1 LRTDADKKS
10 EVVIVI
16 GLGKIGLPLA
26 IKIAQSEHRVIGVDT
41 NKVIVDEINKS
52 ITPTGIY
59 EPYLSDLLEK
69 VTKTKKLVATT
80 DLTWAMEFATVIIL
94 VVPLVVNDKMEP
106 DYEILDSV
114 TQIIGSKLRPGSLV
128 IYETTLPISATRNRF
143 LSLLLSNTFL
153 TEKDFFLAYSPERVY
168 VGDFFRTL
176 SSVPKLVG
184 GINSN
189 STRVASDFYNS
200 FIQFED
206 KFFGSRKNG
215 VWELE
220 SSEAAEFAKLAE
232 TTYRDVNVA
241 LANTFATHA
250 LELGLNIN
258 QIIEACNSQ
267 PFSHIH
273 NPGIYVGGHCI
284 PVYPHLYL
292 LSNPQ
297 ANLVQL
303 ARQINESMPAYLID
317 QLVQKHQL
325 PSNPRITIMGVSY
338 REGVKETYH
347 SGIFKLYGLL
357 KEIGLDVSVFDPKY
371 SKSELSAI
379 GLKPLDTSFSPN
391 VLIFQNKEDYFK
403 SISKLDFPDVEVIL
417 DGRGFIETE
426 KWPNVVILGFGTSKY
441 INAPMT
447 NFKYE

>member
-1 LRTDADKKS
+1 MRTDADKKS

>member
-1 LRTDADKKS
+1 M
-10 EVVIVI
+10 
-16 GLGKIGLPLA
+16 
-26 IKIAQSEHRVIGVDT
+26 IGVDT
-41 NKVIVDEINKS
+41 NKIIVDEINKS

-69 VTKTKKLVATT
+69 VTKTEKLIATT

-153 TEKDFFLAYSPERVY
+153 TENDFFLAYSPERVY
-168 VGDFFRTL
+168 VGDFFQTL

-184 GINSN
+184 GVNSN

-220 SSEAAEFAKLAE
+220 SCEAAEFAKLAE
-232 TTYRDVNVA
+232 TTFRDVNIA

-250 LELGLNIN
+250 LELGLDIN

-292 LSNPQ
+292 LSNPH
-297 ANLVQL
+297 ANLVHL

-317 QLVQKHQL
+317 QLGQKYQL

-347 SGIFKLYGLL
+347 SGIFKLYDLL
-357 KEIGLDVSVFDPKY
+357 KEISHDVSVFDPKY
-371 SKSELSAI
+371 SKSELIAI
-379 GLKPLDTSFSPN
+379 GLKPLDVSFNPN
-391 VLIFQNKEDYFK
+391 ILIFQNKEDYFM
-403 SISKLDFPDVEVIL
+403 SISKLDFPDVQIIL
-417 DGRGFIETE
+417 DGRGFIEAE
-426 KWPNVVILGFGTSKY
+426 KWPNVGILGFGTSKY
-441 INAPMT
+441 TNAPMT
-447 NFKYE
+447 KFKYE